1 MHTSRAVAAA
11 GAVAAVG
18 VAAVL
23 ASAATLG
30 YVLPSS
36 EPAAAPGPAAAA
48 LAQPAYPIEADYCYV
63 EAMIP
68 HHEQALALS
77 GIVLAAS
84 GVSDRTQALAEYIV
98 ADQSTEIEQ
107 MRAWADAWARA
118 VPGAAGGGS
127 GHSGHGGG
135 AVVDTGV
142 IAQGCRHDGHADMK
156 GMATPEQLDEL
167 RSLTG
172 AAAERR
178 FLELMIVHHEGAL
191 EMAKR
196 AVTEGSNAFVRSSA
210 KHVLVEQ
217 EREVGAMTTILETVP
232 SP

>member
-1 MHTSRAVAAA
+1 MRTSRAVAAA

-30 YVLPSS
+30 YMLPSS
-36 EPAAAPGPAAAA
+36 APAAALAPAAAPAT
-48 LAQPAYPIEADYCYV
+48 QSAYPIEADYCYV
-63 EAMIP
+63 EGMIP
-68 HHEQALALS
+68 HHEQALVLS
-77 GIVLAAS
+77 EIVLAAS
-84 GVSDRTQALAEYIV
+84 GVSDRTRALAEYIV
-98 ADQSTEIEQ
+98 ADQTAEIAQ

-118 VPGAAGGGS
+118 IPDAADGA
-127 GHSGHGGG
+127 SGHGGHGG
-135 AVVDTGV
+135 AVVNTGV
-142 IAQGCRHDGHADMK
+142 IAQGCGHGGHTEMK
-156 GMATPEQLDEL
+156 GMATPEQLAQL
-167 RSLTG
+167 RSLSGT
-172 AAAERR
+172 AAERR

-191 EMAKR
+191 EMAKT
-196 AVTEGSNAFVRSSA
+196 AVTQGSNAFVRSSA